1 MLKLIVWIWFEYI
14 MSLLSYF
21 GLSLITIAVAG
32 QRGEGGG
39 ALKIKYL
46 LKQEKLRILLSKECL
61 FKQIYIYNI
70 IFF

>member
-32 QRGEGGG
+32 QRGEG

>member
-39 ALKIKYL
+39 GFENKIFVKAR
-46 LKQEKLRILLSKECL
+46 KVENFVE
-61 FKQIYIYNI
+61 
-70 IFF
+70 